1 MMHQAIDVEG
11 ARAALDAT
19 RWCILRTAA
28 PRTLSLAAALADA
41 GYDAWTPSR
50 MQKRRTLRGKT
61 KLAEV
66 EVPLMPTFVFVRA
79 NRLEDLRIALRMP
92 VCPYPAFSIFH
103 FLGKPPRVENSE
115 IERLRT
121 EELRGR
127 PRQGGDRFAPGASVR
142 VEQGSWTGVTGEV
155 VRTEGGFTI
164 VCFGG
169 AFDFKIASM
178 HLRTDQVQERQ
189 PS

>member
-11 ARAALDAT
+11 ARAARDAT

-28 PRTLSLAAALADA
+28 PRTLSLAAALAEA
-41 GYDAWTPSR
+41 GYDVWTPSR

-61 KLAEV
+61 KLTEV

-127 PRQGGDRFAPGASVR
+127 PRQGGDRFARRFRSG
-142 VEQGSWTGVTGEV
+142 GTGQLDRCNRRGRSNRGRLHDRLFRRGV
-155 VRTEGGFTI
+155 
-164 VCFGG
+164 
-169 AFDFKIASM
+169 
-178 HLRTDQVQERQ
+178 
-189 PS
+189 